1 MEQRQLGHLAVP
13 AVGFGAMVLSPG
25 LYGSIDD
32 GQATRALRHAIDAG
46 SRFIDTSDAYGSDW
60 HNEWLIGSSLDRGRD
75 EVIISTK
82 FGLRPP
88 AEAERHPVRVAYAT
102 LGVNAA
108 PEYVRGYA
116 IGSLQRLR
124 RDVIDLYS
132 PHFPDP
138 VVPIEETVEAM
149 AALVREGLV
158 RYLGLSNV
166 TADQLERAT
175 AIHPISAVQCEWSM
189 WSPMDPELLAVADR
203 HGVGVVA
210 WGPLGGGF
218 LSGSVTELASA
229 DLRSKF
235 PRFSEANLALNND
248 RFAPIRAL
256 ADELDVTS
264 GQLALAWLL
273 HRHPSVVP
281 IPGSRTAAHISE
293 NIAAA
298 DIALS
303 SSMLARI
310 EQALAAFRPAG
321 GTIMDASTSVSEAG

>member
-1 MEQRQLGHLAVP
+1 MEQRQLGRLAVP

-25 LYGSIDD
+25 LYGSIDE
-32 GQATRALRHAIDAG
+32 GQATLALRHAIDEG
-46 SRFIDTSDAYGSDW
+46 SNFIDTSDSYGSDS
-60 HNEWLIGSSLDRGRD
+60 HNERLIGSSLDGGRD

-88 AEAERHPVRVAYAT
+88 VGAERHPVRVAYAT
-102 LGVNAA
+102 LAVNGA

-116 IGSLQRLR
+116 INSLDRLR
-124 RDVIDLYS
+124 SDVIDLYS

-138 VVPIEETVEAM
+138 VVPIEDTVEAM

-175 AIHPISAVQCEWSM
+175 AIHPICAVQCEWSM
-189 WSPMDPELLAVADR
+189 WSPIDPDLLAVADR

-218 LSGSVTELASA
+218 LSGSVTELAA
-229 DLRSKF
+229 TDLRNKF
-235 PRFSEANLALNND
+235 PRFSEQNLALNND
-248 RFAPIRAL
+248 RFAPIRTL
-256 ADELDVTS
+256 ADELDLTT

-273 HRHPSVVP
+273 HQHSSVVP

-298 DIALS
+298 QIELS
-303 SSMLARI
+303 SPTLARI
-310 EQALAAFRPAG
+310 EQARAAFRPAG
-321 GTIMDASTSVSEAG
+321 TTIMDVTAQVSEAR